1 MKILKVDK
9 IREADAYT
17 IKHEPIESINLM
29 ERAGSNCFKWI
40 FDRLAEDQ
48 KVMVF
53 AGPGNN
59 GGDGLVIGRL
69 LAERDVEVE
78 VVLLKFSKKL
88 SEDCQANLERLRE
101 QGKAKVTEA
110 VQDDD
115 IPVPDGDDLVV
126 DAVFG
131 SGLGRPAEKMPA
143 TAIKKMNASG
153 AVIVAVDIP
162 SGMFADKVTDEKDG
176 AVVHADYT
184 LSLELP
190 KLAMMIPEAE
200 IFVGELIVI
209 PIGLH
214 PDFLSDV
221 ETDYY
226 VTTSH
231 ISSILPARSRF
242 AHKGNFGH
250 VLVIAGSY
258 GKMGACVLTS
268 RAVLRSGA
276 GLVTAHVPSKGYN
289 VIQTALPECMT
300 IIDDDPEIQANVP
313 KLDDF
318 DVIAVGPGIGKAEQT
333 QKMLKILIQESSKP
347 MVLDADA
354 LNILSENPTWLS
366 FLPSNSILTP
376 HPGEFDRL
384 AGKSNNHLERLEKA
398 RSFAKKHSVYLVLK
412 GGITAVCTPQG
423 KIWFNST
430 GNPGMA
436 TAGSGDTLTGII
448 AGILGLGF
456 RPVDAARLAVYLHG
470 LAGDIAAQRLGE
482 EAMIASDITDCL
494 PDAFFEMME

>member
-1 MKILKVDK
+1 MKILTVDK

-17 IKHEPIESINLM
+17 IKHEPIESLNLM
-29 ERAGSNCFKWI
+29 ERAGINCFKWI

-48 KVMVF
+48 KVMVY

-69 LAERDVEVE
+69 LAERNVEVE
-78 VVLLKFSKKL
+78 VVLLKFSDKL
-88 SEDCQANLERLRE
+88 SADCKANLERLQE
-101 QGKAKVTEA
+101 QGKAKITEA
-110 VQDDD
+110 KADDD
-115 IPVPDGDDLVV
+115 IPVPDGDDLVI
-126 DAVFG
+126 DAIFG

-143 TAIKKMNASG
+143 TAINKMNASG

-162 SGMFADKVTDEKDG
+162 SGMFADKITDEKEG

-214 PDFLSDV
+214 HDFLTKVD
-221 ETDYY
+221 TDYH

-231 ISSILPARSRF
+231 ISSILPVRSRF
-242 AHKGNFGH
+242 SHKGHFGH

-268 RAVLRSGA
+268 KAVLRSGA

-289 VIQTALPECMT
+289 VIQTALPECMA
-300 IIDDDPEIQANVP
+300 IIDDDPEIQTNIP
-313 KLDDF
+313 KLDEF
-318 DVIAVGPGIGKAEQT
+318 DVVAVGPGLGTAEPT
-333 QKMLKILIQESSKP
+333 QKMLKILIQEFSRP
-347 MVLDADA
+347 IVLDADA
-354 LNILSENPTWLS
+354 LNILAENPTWLS

-384 AGKSNNHLERLEKA
+384 AGKSNNHLERIEKA
-398 RSFAKKHSVYLVLK
+398 REFAKKHSIYLVLK

-423 KIWFNST
+423 KAWFNTT

-448 AGILGLGF
+448 AGILALGF
-456 RPVDAARLAVYLHG
+456 SPFDTSRLAVFLHG
-470 LAGDIAAQRLGE
+470 LAGDIAAERLGE